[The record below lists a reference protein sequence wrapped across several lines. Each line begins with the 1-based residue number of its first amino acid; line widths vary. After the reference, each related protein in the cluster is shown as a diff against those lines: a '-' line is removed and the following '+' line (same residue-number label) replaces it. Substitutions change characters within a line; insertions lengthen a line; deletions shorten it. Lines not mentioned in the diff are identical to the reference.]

1 MVSNVPK
8 NLIYFIYFDGY
19 INHYHRLNLEYLCKY
34 WHLFDG
40 QKIVKIAVNNNSCLP
55 LVRLLPKDCKY
66 EVVQNNPKL
75 GESHHFLESL
85 SRINNGITFYAHCKG
100 VSRPKWKGLDMW
112 IKTLY
117 ENNLEAIPD
126 LTSKLFSGTCAK
138 LVSCPPFVPQSF
150 HYSGSFYWMDT
161 IQVKKRKWFNDVDK
175 YLTERF
181 PAMIAD
187 KDECNFVFPYFQ
199 SNPNLYQEIT
209 WLMLKEKV

>member
-1 MVSNVPK
+1 
-8 NLIYFIYFDGY
+8 
-19 INHYHRLNLEYLCKY
+19 
-34 WHLFDG
+34 
-40 QKIVKIAVNNNSCLP
+40 

-85 SRINNGITFYAHCKG
+85 SRMNNGITFYAHCKG

-117 ENNLEAIPD
+117 ENNLEVIPD
-126 LTSKLFSGTCAK
+126 LTGKLFSGTCAK